1 MTIHYYED
9 DNIASIY
16 YRLIRDIQHGGELE
30 AKTRE
35 LVNTQICLT
44 DPRYSILPYKKN
56 WQWAFQ
62 ELLDRM
68 SFTYGFKR
76 LCNPGRAFIYRSN
89 WKKKLDKEG
98 GRFHYS
104 YGELFKDQIN
114 GALKELKSRKATREA
129 VMSLWTPKYLL
140 RQADFNRRPC
150 TLTFHFIIREKK
162 LLCFV
167 NMRSN
172 DIINLLPYDIFHH
185 TFIQRW
191 IAYQLGIECGPY
203 YHSATHSYYPKKR
216 ESKGRQYFEN
226 FHKKFENELK
236 EKNYREHQPLEFGE
250 HLDEDF
256 KVIYQNYNEIPEI
269 YRKLQSPFMKVM
281 VGHIINPSNCNYL
294 I

>member
-1 MTIHYYED
+1 MTINYYEN

-16 YRLIRDIQHGGELE
+16 YDLIRDIQHKGVLE

-35 LVNTQICLT
+35 LLNVQICLS

-68 SFTYGFKR
+68 SFTYGYKR

-89 WKKKLDKEG
+89 WKKKLAKEG
-98 GRFHYS
+98 GKFHYS
-104 YGELFKDQIN
+104 YGELFNDQIN

-129 VMSLWTPKYLL
+129 VMALWTPKYLL
-140 RQADFNRRPC
+140 RQPDFNRRPC

-172 DIINLLPYDIFHH
+172 DVINLLPYDIFHH

-191 IAYQLGIECGPY
+191 IAYQLGIECGEY
-203 YHSATHSYYPKKR
+203 YHSSTHSYYPKKR

-226 FHKKFENELK
+226 FYSKFSIEL
-236 EKNYREHQPLEFGE
+236 NALDYRDYTPLELGDS
-250 HLDEDF
+250 LDEDF
-256 KVIYQNYNEIPEI
+256 KLIYDNYNDISSI
-269 YRKLQSPFMKVM
+269 HGKIRSPFLGGLI
-281 VGHIINPSNCNYL
+281 GHIINPSNCNYL